1 MLQQTICVNR
11 IKTAVQPHWDKPKE
25 LDFDCTITDSTVAR
39 AVAYR
44 AGGGGGGHG
53 PRAQGLEGAPAQLVG
68 ANFNGANAM
77 GPELSRAPISLG
89 VFFVLK
95 TFFFFFF
102 FFGLSIFSPTIGP
115 RALET
120 LGTPLQ

>member
-44 AGGGGGGHG
+44 AGGGMVPGRKAWRGRR
-53 PRAQGLEGAPAQLVG
+53 P
-68 ANFNGANAM
+68 
-77 GPELSRAPISLG
+77 SL
-89 VFFVLK
+89 
-95 TFFFFFF
+95 
-102 FFGLSIFSPTIGP
+102 
-115 RALET
+115 
-120 LGTPLQ
+120 